1 MRKADIE
8 RKTKETSISLRLV
21 LDGKATRDIELLP
34 ATHPGRARVHRE
46 HETGLGF
53 LDHML
58 DLLAHHSGISLV
70 IRAKGDTHVDDHHLV
85 EDVGIVLGEAIKQAL
100 GKKEGIARY
109 GWAVVP
115 MDEALVMCAV
125 DLGGRPQLCY
135 GLELPAKR
143 VKDFDTQLIEEFLR
157 ALVNAAGMNL
167 HLRQLAGRNTH
178 HIIEAAF
185 KAFARAL
192 AQAVEKSARVRG
204 VPSTKGVL

>member
-1 MRKADIE
+1 MRKAQVQ

-21 LDGKATRDIELLP
+21 LDGTGTTAI
-34 ATHPGRARVHRE
+34 
-46 HETGLGF
+46 ETGVGF

-58 DLLAHHSGISLV
+58 DLPARHAGFDVVL
-70 IRAKGDTHVDDHHLV
+70 RAMGDLHVDDHHLV
-85 EDVGIVLGEAIKQAL
+85 EDVGIVLGDGIKRAL
-100 GKKEGIARY
+100 GEKEGVTRY
-109 GWAVVP
+109 GWSIIP
-115 MDEALVMCAV
+115 MDESPVMCAV
-125 DLGGRPQLCY
+125 DLGGRPFLSY

-143 VKDFDTQLIEEFLR
+143 IKKFETELIEEFFR
-157 ALVNAAGMNL
+157 AAVNSAGMNL

-192 AQAVEKSARVRG
+192 GQAVAISPRVSG

>member
-1 MRKADIE
+1 MRKTEIS
-8 RKTKETSISLRLV
+8 RKTRETAISLRLD
-21 LDGKATRDIELLP
+21 LDGK
-34 ATHPGRARVHRE
+34 G
-46 HETGLGF
+46 TGKVKTGIGF

-58 DLLAHHSGISLV
+58 DSLSRHAGLDLAV
-70 IRAKGDTHVDDHHLV
+70 TARGDIHIDDHHLV
-85 EDVGIVLGEAIKQAL
+85 EDVGLVLGQAL
-100 GKKEGIARY
+100 KKALGDKTGISRY

-125 DLGGRPQLCY
+125 DLGGRPYLAY
-135 GLELPAKR
+135 GLELPVKR
-143 VKDFDTQLIEEFLR
+143 VKGAGAEFQTELIEEFLR

-192 AQAVEKSARVRG
+192 GQAVAPTGRRG

>member
-1 MRKADIE
+1 MRKAEVE

-21 LDGKATRDIELLP
+21 LDGK
-34 ATHPGRARVHRE
+34 GGCRAK
-46 HETGLGF
+46 TGVGF

-58 DLLAHHSGISLV
+58 DLLARHGGFDLSVEASGDL
-70 IRAKGDTHVDDHHLV
+70 HVDDHHLV
-85 EDVGIVLGEAIKQAL
+85 EDVAIVLGDAL
-100 GKKEGIARY
+100 KKALAGKEGISRY

-115 MDEALVMCAV
+115 MDESLVMCAV
-125 DLGGRPQLCY
+125 DLGGRPYLDY

-143 VKDFDTQLIEEFLR
+143 VKKFEIELIEEFYR
-157 ALVNAAGMNL
+157 AVVNSAGMNL

-178 HIIEAAF
+178 HIIEASF

-192 AQAVEKSARVRG
+192 AQAAATSGHGG

>member
-1 MRKADIE
+1 MRKTEIS
-8 RKTKETSISLRLV
+8 RKTRETAISLRLD
-21 LDGKATRDIELLP
+21 LDGK
-34 ATHPGRARVHRE
+34 G
-46 HETGLGF
+46 TGKVKTGIGF

-58 DLLAHHSGISLV
+58 DSLSRHAGLDLAV
-70 IRAKGDTHVDDHHLV
+70 TARGDIHIDDHHLV
-85 EDVGIVLGEAIKQAL
+85 EDVGLVLGQAL
-100 GKKEGIARY
+100 KKALGDKTGISRY

-125 DLGGRPQLCY
+125 DLGGRPYLAY
-135 GLELPAKR
+135 GLELPVKR
-143 VKDFDTQLIEEFLR
+143 VKGAGAEFQTELIEEFLR

-192 AQAVEKSARVRG
+192 GQAVAPSGKAG
-204 VPSTKGVL
+204 IPSTKGTL